1 VARKTLQ
8 LCSEGGAGHRAPR
21 PLTPPPHL
29 GLPLQPSMFGLTFEA
44 PFVSFC
50 ARARTGEDGL
60 LAIGAMTTV
69 FALLLADLVYLC
81 VAHFNQFRKYQMAL
95 L

>member
-1 VARKTLQ
+1 MCLSVR
-8 LCSEGGAGHRAPR
+8 
-21 PLTPPPHL
+21 
-29 GLPLQPSMFGLTFEA
+29 
-44 PFVSFC
+44 

>member
-1 VARKTLQ
+1 
-8 LCSEGGAGHRAPR
+8 
-21 PLTPPPHL
+21 
-29 GLPLQPSMFGLTFEA
+29 MFGLTFEA

-69 FALLLADLVYLC
+69 FALLLADLVWLC